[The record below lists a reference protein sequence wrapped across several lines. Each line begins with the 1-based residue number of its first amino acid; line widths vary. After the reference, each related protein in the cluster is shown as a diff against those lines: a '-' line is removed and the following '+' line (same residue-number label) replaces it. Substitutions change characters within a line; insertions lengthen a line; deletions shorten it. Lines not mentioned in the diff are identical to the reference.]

1 MLIAKEDFQLIKRIV
16 GFYKPYVKRIVL
28 VFSCIIAATAVNMI
42 LPVIGKQIID
52 RGLMQQDFP
61 YTLYLA
67 IVSMLLVLFEQG
79 AGIIETKFWAYV
91 NSMVLFTMN
100 KAAVKQLLKVKIQF
114 FNNTNFAEIMNNIS
128 MDVRNINRISEKS
141 TFFIITL
148 VFRVVGGM
156 AGLILIDWRMAIL
169 IVLIIPLRYYLMKYL
184 AKLRREM
191 FEKYMQIYKD
201 YSAWF
206 GDVIGGIREIRLWG
220 VETAVTGQF
229 IKKQREIIKL
239 DIKMNLIDKVNDFA
253 DSTLYHLVS
262 NALYVVGIYIMINSE
277 LTVGG
282 LLAFITYSA
291 YVVGPISAILNIG
304 YGFSSIAPSARRYFD
319 FIDME
324 KEEDNPSYI
333 ITESVDK
340 HPRGNIS
347 FENVSFAYENG
358 REVLKD
364 VNLKIKAG
372 EKVAVIGPNGS
383 GKSTMISLL
392 QRMYSPS
399 GGRILFDGKDIKDIR
414 LRDYR
419 KQISFVSHD
428 TYIFNTTIKENI
440 KFFTAARDADIQKA
454 SGLSSAHGF
463 IEQLADK
470 YESRVGRNG
479 AKLSGGQR
487 QKIALARAFLK
498 QSEVL
503 VLDEATSNCDVDS
516 EAQINSI
523 IGSCNKTAVIV
534 THKLAVLKAVDRIFM
549 VTNGS
554 VREIG
559 TYKELQDEIDI
570 YRDMVV

>member
-1 MLIAKEDFQLIKRIV
+1 MLIAKEDFSLIKRII

-42 LPVIGKQIID
+42 LPIIGKQIID
-52 RGLMQQDFP
+52 RGLMQRDFS
-61 YTLYLA
+61 YTFCLA
-67 IVSMLLVLFEQG
+67 AASMLLVLFEQC

-91 NSMVLFTMN
+91 NSMVLFAMN
-100 KAAVKQLLKVKIQF
+100 KAAIKQLLKVKLQF
-114 FNNTNFAEIMNNIS
+114 FNNTNFSEIMNNIS
-128 MDVRNINRISEKS
+128 MDIRNINRISEKS

-148 VFRVVGGM
+148 VFRVVGGTV
-156 AGLILIDWRMAIL
+156 GLILIDWRMTIL
-169 IVLIIPLRYYLMKYL
+169 IGFIIPLRYYLMKYL

-229 IKKQREIIKL
+229 IKKQRELIKL

-253 DSTLYHLVS
+253 DSTLHYLVS
-262 NALYVVGIYIMINSE
+262 NALYVIGIYIMINSE

-304 YGFSSIAPSARRYFD
+304 YGFSSIVPSARRYFD

-324 KEEDNPSYI
+324 KEEDNPPAKI
-333 ITESVDK
+333 PEPVDN
-340 HPRGNIS
+340 HPRGSIS
-347 FENVSFAYENG
+347 FENVSFAYEGG
-358 REVLKD
+358 REVLKN
-364 VNLKIKAG
+364 VNFSIKAG

-383 GKSTMISLL
+383 GKSTIINLL
-392 QRMYSPS
+392 QRMYSPT
-399 GGRILFDGKDIKDIR
+399 GGRILFDDRDIKAIR

-419 KQISFVSHD
+419 KKISFVSHD

-440 KFFTAARDADIQKA
+440 RLFTAARNADIQKA
-454 SGLSSAHGF
+454 SGLSSAHDF
-463 IEQLADK
+463 IEQLPEK

-503 VLDEATSNCDVDS
+503 VLDEATSNCDMDS
-516 EAQINSI
+516 DTQINGI
-523 IGSCNKTAVIV
+523 IGAFDKTVIIV
-534 THKLAVLKAVDRIFM
+534 THKLAVLKAVDRVFM
-549 VTNGS
+549 VTDGS

-559 TYKELQDEIDI
+559 TYRKLQDEIDI